1 MSHKHAIP
9 KHGSD
14 KSVSASIWSKA
25 NIPRHFN
32 EEGSYSTK
40 PYICMGKLGLLV
52 ESPFF
57 FLEVLACLI
66 NRASRTRGSVDL
78 GESVILA
85 LGAHALLE
93 DGLRLVDLELGFEVI
108 QVVRVSTTVGVTTF
122 IGKIE
127 LLINDLLTSSAPG
140 YIH

>member
-14 KSVSASIWSKA
+14 KSTSASIWSKA

-93 DGLRLVDLELGFEVI
+93 DGLRLVDLELGLEVI

-140 YIH
+140 FIH